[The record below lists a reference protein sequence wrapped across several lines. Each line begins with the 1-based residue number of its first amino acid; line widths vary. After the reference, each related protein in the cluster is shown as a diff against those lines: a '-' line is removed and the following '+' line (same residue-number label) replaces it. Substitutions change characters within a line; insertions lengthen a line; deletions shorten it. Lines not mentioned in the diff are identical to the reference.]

1 VHTPCRSNPLHITL
15 AEVLTAPATLWAM
28 GVSAGLHAAGFGLLA
43 WGGWSAGT
51 ALPDPPTSDVA
62 VGLRV
67 VLEVDSQAM
76 MPPLPPFPK
85 APQPEPPST
94 VVQPPAPPP
103 ITEPKPKDTK
113 PVTEVESAAAKPKPE
128 PMAQPE
134 PKPEPAAL
142 PAASFNV
149 VSAPKRD
156 PLRPWQPSGS
166 EAAAD
171 ASTATVTF
179 AGLTSQ
185 GEVATTVVYAVDVS
199 GPMVTAMPLVENE
212 LIRSIHGLSPGQ
224 RFNIVAFSDM
234 AGEPAVR
241 QFSPQMVTS
250 SREELY
256 RMRAWFRGLGVG
268 GASNPIDGLKKALQ
282 VAGEAQGDASK
293 GNGAA
298 PGRAV
303 VFLLCR
309 SISRTGGNEA
319 RLDAARDLAEL
330 DKLNPFDARSGK
342 RRAVIKTIQFIEP
355 DPTGVLEQIA
365 LQHGGTGK
373 VPDNR
378 VITPA
383 ELGRR

>member
-1 VHTPCRSNPLHITL
+1 VHTPCRSNPLHVTF

-51 ALPDPPTSDVA
+51 TLPEPPTSDVA

-67 VLEVDSQAM
+67 VLELDSQAM
-76 MPPLPPFPK
+76 MPALPPFPK
-85 APQPEPPST
+85 AAQPEPSPIPA
-94 VVQPPAPPP
+94 QPPAALT
-103 ITEPKPKDTK
+103 ISEAKPKDTK
-113 PVTEVESAAAKPKPE
+113 PVTEVESAADKRKPDPAAHAE
-128 PMAQPE
+128 PR
-134 PKPEPAAL
+134 PEPAAL

-156 PLRPWQPSGS
+156 GLRPWQPPSG
-166 EAAAD
+166 ETAAD
-171 ASTATVTF
+171 APGAAVSF
-179 AGLTSQ
+179 AGLSSQ

-199 GPMVTAMPLVENE
+199 GPMVTAMPLVEIE

-224 RFNIVAFSDM
+224 RFNIVAFSDL

-241 QFSPQMVTS
+241 QFSPQMVAS

-256 RMRAWFRGLGVG
+256 RMRAWFRGLSVG

-282 VAGEAQGDASK
+282 VAGEAQDQAAK
-293 GNGAA
+293 GAA
-298 PGRAV
+298 TTPGRAV

-309 SISRTGGNEA
+309 SINRTSGNDS

-330 DKLNPFDARSGK
+330 DRLNPLDTRSGK

-365 LQHGGTGK
+365 IEHGGAGK
-373 VPDNR
+373 APNNR